1 MLASF
6 PVSMLNQKPSD
17 LGIPNRFKLDPSR
30 SRVSAA
36 KNEAIAVISRS
47 RKHTIVAAAGCESLS
62 LGATGHPIQGSGGSV
77 PAESDIALITGAP
90 LDSGRGFE

>member
-30 SRVSAA
+30 SSGVNLIRLVQTSPSLEQRLDKAA
-36 KNEAIAVISRS
+36 
-47 RKHTIVAAAGCESLS
+47 
-62 LGATGHPIQGSGGSV
+62 V
-77 PAESDIALITGAP
+77 PPALLARADEMI
-90 LDSGRGFE
+90 E